1 MLIHV
6 NATARAAVHHF
17 NYTPQTAMKR
27 IPHSAQRHHH
37 IEVHL
42 DTLPQLF
49 NSMDPSP
56 FYQKDLDENAEEY
69 IVGWAEEYPL
79 AEPVSL
85 TLHLEGGLD
94 EAARELVTEAVH
106 NHFTNQTRLARLEFR
121 RLMRKGWRSLLI
133 GLAALAVTV
142 VFSELLQRYGGA
154 LSMVARES
162 LLIGGWV
169 AMWRPIQI
177 YLYEWWPL
185 QRRRRIFDKLARMPV
200 TIKTRA
206 APSRTTS
213 QRSVQPP
220 ADERNSRSS
229 GAH

>member
-1 MLIHV
+1 
-6 NATARAAVHHF
+6 
-17 NYTPQTAMKR
+17 MKHISR
-27 IPHSAQRHHH
+27 SAQRHHH
-37 IEVHL
+37 IEVNL

-56 FYQKDLDENAEEY
+56 FYQKDLDANAEEY
-69 IVGWAEEYPL
+69 IVDWAEEYPL
-79 AEPVSL
+79 DEPISL
-85 TLHLEGGLD
+85 TLHLESGLD
-94 EAARELVTEAVH
+94 EAATELVTEAVH
-106 NHFTNQTRLARLEFR
+106 NHFANQARLARLEFR
-121 RLMRKGWRSLLI
+121 RLMRKGWRSLFI

-169 AMWRPIQI
+169 AMWRPMQI

-185 QRRRRIFDKLARMPV
+185 QRRRRIYNKLAHMSV
-200 TIKTRA
+200 AIKTRV
-206 APSRTTS
+206 PPFRTTS
-213 QRSVQPP
+213 QQSVQPP